1 MPRVLNV
8 MLAVVL
14 LLLVSPIVT
23 NFGGKP
29 VYVQVALVLCA
40 LPIVLVAGLCVASA
54 ARPGSLG
61 RAARRL
67 RPRGGSGRG
76 RRRS

>member
-8 MLAVVL
+8 MLAIVL

-29 VYVQVALVLCA
+29 VVVQVALVLCS
-40 LPIVLVAGLCVASA
+40 LPIVFVAGLCVASA

-61 RAARRL
+61 RTARRL
-67 RPRGGSGRG
+67 RPRGG
-76 RRRS
+76 RRRG